1 MIANRLLMIGDE
13 AGTCELAARFL
24 EAINLC

>member
-1 MIANRLLMIGDE
+1 MITNRLLIIGDE
-13 AGTCELAARFL
+13 ADTCELAARFL